1 MTKPKLT
8 MSKADV
14 HLQMASAFRKEF
26 KELNF
31 SKNQT
36 FERIDEKSELF
47 FQLETDY
54 HEKAGEYSFSG
65 VTSLYKS
72 MPNNQAYAVPY
83 KLSGSIELE
92 EDEEGEPVVRFKGLI
107 NAFEK

>member
-1 MTKPKLT
+1 
-8 MSKADV
+8 MSKVDV
-14 HLQMASAFRKEF
+14 HLQMASEFRENF
-26 KELNF
+26 KELKF

-36 FERIDEKSELF
+36 FERIDENSELF
-47 FQLETDY
+47 FQLEPDY

-72 MPNNQAYAVPY
+72 IPNNQAYAVPY
-83 KLSGSIELE
+83 KLSGLIELKE
-92 EDEEGEPVVRFKGLI
+92 SDEGEPVVRFKGLI